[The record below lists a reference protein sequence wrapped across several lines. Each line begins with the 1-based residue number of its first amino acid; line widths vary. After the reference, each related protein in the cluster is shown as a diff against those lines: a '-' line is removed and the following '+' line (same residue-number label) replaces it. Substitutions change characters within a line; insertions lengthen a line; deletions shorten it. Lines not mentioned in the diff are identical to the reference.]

1 MEFLSQYPLY
11 VVLIIAL
18 AVWLGIYVYLF
29 RIEARIRE
37 LEKQL
42 RK

>member
-18 AVWLGIYVYLF
+18 AVWFGIYVYLF
-29 RIEARIRE
+29 RLEGRIRE
-37 LEKQL
+37 MEKQL
-42 RK
+42 KK

>member
-1 MEFLSQYPLY
+1 MEFLSQNPLY

-18 AVWLGIYVYLF
+18 AVWLGIYAYLF

-37 LEKQL
+37 LERQMK
-42 RK
+42 K